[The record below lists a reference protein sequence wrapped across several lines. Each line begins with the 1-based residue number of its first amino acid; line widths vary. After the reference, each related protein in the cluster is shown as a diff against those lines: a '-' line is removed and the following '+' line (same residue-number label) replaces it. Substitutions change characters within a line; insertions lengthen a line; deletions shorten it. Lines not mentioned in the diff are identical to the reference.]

1 MRTPFQQPVRNAAL
15 AMLILFADA
24 APARAGDREFC
35 ADRPGLDT
43 PPCTLSPGVVMAETG
58 LAAFAHSAS
67 GGMID
72 DTLTFSDLLV
82 RVGVAQS
89 AEIEVGLTS
98 FVRDRQRDASG
109 VNTTR
114 GVGDMVLVVRRGI
127 AGPNGPIALHA
138 FVRLPTGKAGIGAGD
153 WGAGLIVPMQ
163 FDLGH
168 QFQLALSP
176 EIDAA
181 VNASGSGR
189 HLQYGSAIG
198 LSHPLSKTLGLT
210 GELAAFRNEDP
221 AGHET
226 IAQAAASLA
235 WQVSKQWQLDLEGD
249 AGLSKAA
256 PDYQVKLGFAHRF
269 R

>member
-1 MRTPFQQPVRNAAL
+1 MKARHLIHFGLAAL
-15 AMLILFADA
+15 AVLVLP
-24 APARAGDREFC
+24 APAHADDREFC
-35 ADRPGLDT
+35 ADRPGFDT
-43 PPCTLSPGVVMAETG
+43 PPCTLSPGEVMVETG
-58 LAAFAHSAS
+58 LAAIAHTS
-67 GGMID
+67 GGGIID
-72 DTLTFSDLLV
+72 DTLTYGDILV

-98 FVRDRQRDASG
+98 FVRDRQRDAGG
-109 VNTTR
+109 VSATR
-114 GVGDMVLVVRRGI
+114 GVGDMVVALRRGI

-138 FVRLPTGKAGIGAGD
+138 FVTLPTGKAGIGAGD

-168 QFQLALSP
+168 QFQASLSP

-189 HLQYGSAIG
+189 HVQYGGVVA
-198 LSHPLSKTLGLT
+198 LSHPLSKAVGLT
-210 GELAAFRNEDP
+210 GELVAFRNDEP

-226 IAQAAASLA
+226 VAQAAASLA
-235 WQVSKQWQLDLEGD
+235 WQVSKDWQLDLEGD

-256 PDYQVKLGFAHRF
+256 PDYQFKLGFAHRF

>member
-1 MRTPFQQPVRNAAL
+1 MKTCCLPTTRRAAL
-15 AMLILFADA
+15 AAFLLLVGA
-24 APARAGDREFC
+24 APAHADDREFC
-35 ADRPGLDT
+35 ANRPGLNT
-43 PPCTLSPGVVMAETG
+43 PPCTLSPGVVVVETG
-58 LAAFAHSAS
+58 LAAIARSA
-67 GGMID
+67 GGGAID
-72 DTLTFSDLLV
+72 DKLTFGDLLV

-98 FVRDRQRDASG
+98 FVRDRQRDAGG
-109 VNTTR
+109 VSTTR
-114 GVGDMVLVVRRGI
+114 GVGDMVVAFRRGI

-138 FVRLPTGKAGIGAGD
+138 FVTVPAGKSGIGAGD

-168 QFQLALSP
+168 QFQIALSP

-189 HLQYGSAIG
+189 HVQYGSVIG
-198 LSHPLSKTLGLT
+198 LSHPLTKTVGLT
-210 GELAAFRNEDP
+210 GELAAFRNEEP
-221 AGHET
+221 TGHET
-226 IAQAAASLA
+226 VAQAAASLA
-235 WQVSKQWQLDLEGD
+235 WQVLKDWQLDLEGD
-249 AGLSKAA
+249 AGLSRAA

>member
-1 MRTPFQQPVRNAAL
+1 MKTPYPMHFVFAAL
-15 AMLILFADA
+15 TASLLLS
-24 APARAGDREFC
+24 APAHAEDREFC

-43 PPCTLSPGVVMAETG
+43 PPCTLSPGVVMVETG
-58 LAAFAHSAS
+58 LAAIAHTS
-67 GGMID
+67 GGGAID
-72 DTLTFSDLLV
+72 DTLTFGDLLV

-109 VNTTR
+109 VSTTR
-114 GVGDMVLVVRRGI
+114 GLGDMIVAVRRGI

-138 FVRLPTGKAGIGAGD
+138 FVTIPTGKAGIGAGD

-163 FDLGH
+163 FDLG
-168 QFQLALSP
+168 QKFQLALSP
-176 EIDAA
+176 EVDAA

-189 HLQYGSAIG
+189 HEKYGGVIG
-198 LSHPLSKTLGLT
+198 LSHPLSKAVGLT
-210 GELAAFRNEDP
+210 GEVVAFRNDEP

-226 IAQAAASLA
+226 VAQAAASLA

-256 PDYQVKLGFAHRF
+256 PDYQLKLGFAHRF

>member
-1 MRTPFQQPVRNAAL
+1 MKPLDPMHFRLGALAAL
-15 AMLILFADA
+15 LLSS
-24 APARAGDREFC
+24 PAHAEDRDFC
-35 ADRPGLDT
+35 ADRPGFDT
-43 PPCTLSPGVVMAETG
+43 PPCTLSPGVVMAEAG
-58 LAAFAHSAS
+58 VAAIAHS
-67 GGMID
+67 GGGGAID
-72 DTLTFSDLLV
+72 DTLTFGDLLV

-89 AEIEVGLTS
+89 AEIEVGVTS
-98 FVRDRQRDASG
+98 FVRDRQRDVSG
-109 VNTTR
+109 VSTAR
-114 GVGDMVLVVRRGI
+114 GMGDMVVAFRRGI

-138 FVRLPTGKAGIGAGD
+138 FVTLPTGKAGIGASD

-168 QFQLALSP
+168 QFQASLSP

-189 HLQYGSAIG
+189 HVQYGGVVG
-198 LSHPLSKTLGLT
+198 LSHPLSQAVGLT
-210 GELAAFRNEDP
+210 GELVAFRNDEP

-226 IAQAAASLA
+226 VAQAAASLA
-235 WQVSKQWQLDLEGD
+235 WQVSKDWQLDLEGD

>member
-1 MRTPFQQPVRNAAL
+1 MKMPYRSTARCAAL
-15 AMLILFADA
+15 VLLLAGT
-24 APARAGDREFC
+24 APAQAGEREFC
-35 ADRPGLDT
+35 ADRPGFDT
-43 PPCTLSPGVVMAETG
+43 PPCTLAPGVVMVETG
-58 LAAFAHSAS
+58 QAAIAHT
-67 GGMID
+67 GGGGAID
-72 DTLTFSDLLV
+72 DTLTFGDLLV

-109 VNTTR
+109 VSTTR
-114 GVGDMVLVVRRGI
+114 GVGDMVVAVRRGI

-138 FVRLPTGKAGIGAGD
+138 FVTLPTGKAGVGAGD

-163 FDLGH
+163 FDLGRR
-168 QFQLALSP
+168 FQLVLSP

-189 HLQYGSAIG
+189 HVQYGSAIG
-198 LSHPLSKTLGLT
+198 LSHPLSKAVSLT
-210 GELAAFRNEDP
+210 GEVAAFRNDEP
-221 AGHET
+221 TGHET
-226 IAQAAASLA
+226 LAQAAASLA
-235 WQVSKQWQLDLEGD
+235 WQVSTNWQLDLEGD

-256 PDYQVKLGFAHRF
+256 PDYQFKLGFAHRF

>member
-1 MRTPFQQPVRNAAL
+1 MKTCRLSTARRAAL
-15 AMLILFADA
+15 AAFLLLVGA
-24 APARAGDREFC
+24 APAHADDREFC
-35 ADRPGLDT
+35 ANRPGLNT
-43 PPCTLSPGVVMAETG
+43 PPCTLSSGVIVVETG
-58 LAAFAHSAS
+58 LAAIAHSA
-67 GGMID
+67 GGGAID
-72 DTLTFSDLLV
+72 DKLTFADLLV

-98 FVRDRQRDASG
+98 FVRDRQRDAGG
-109 VNTTR
+109 VSTTR
-114 GVGDMVLVVRRGI
+114 GVGDMVVAFRRGI

-138 FVRLPTGKAGIGAGD
+138 FVTVPTGKSGIGAGD

-189 HLQYGSAIG
+189 HVQYGSVIG
-198 LSHPLSKTLGLT
+198 LSHPLSKTVGLT
-210 GELAAFRNEDP
+210 GELAAFRNEEP

-226 IAQAAASLA
+226 VAQAAASLA
-235 WQVSKQWQLDLEGD
+235 WQVSKDWQLDLEGD
-249 AGLSKAA
+249 AGLSRAA

-269 R
+269 H

>member
-1 MRTPFQQPVRNAAL
+1 MKTHARSIARRAAL
-15 AMLILFADA
+15 AALLLLGGT
-24 APARAGDREFC
+24 APAQAEDREFC
-35 ADRPGLDT
+35 ANRPGLDT
-43 PPCTLSPGVVMAETG
+43 PPCTLSPGVVMVETG
-58 LAAFAHSAS
+58 LAAIAHTSD
-67 GGMID
+67 GGAID
-72 DTLTFSDLLV
+72 DKLTFGDLLV

-98 FVRDRQRDASG
+98 FVRDRQRDAGG
-109 VNTTR
+109 VSTTR
-114 GVGDMVLVVRRGI
+114 GVGDMVVAVRRGI

-138 FVRLPTGKAGIGAGD
+138 FVTLPTGKAGIGAGD
-153 WGAGLIVPMQ
+153 WGVGLIVPMQ

-168 QFQLALSP
+168 QFQASLSP

-189 HLQYGSAIG
+189 HVQYGTAIG
-198 LSHPLSKTLGLT
+198 LSHPLSKAVGLT
-210 GELAAFRNEDP
+210 GEVAAFRNEEP
-221 AGHET
+221 TGHET
-226 IAQAAASLA
+226 VAQAAASLA
-235 WQVSKQWQLDLEGD
+235 WQVSKDWQLDLEGD

>member
-1 MRTPFQQPVRNAAL
+1 MKTCCLPTTRRAAL
-15 AMLILFADA
+15 AAFLLLVGA
-24 APARAGDREFC
+24 APAHADDREFC
-35 ADRPGLDT
+35 ANRPGLNT
-43 PPCTLSPGVVMAETG
+43 PPCTLSPGVVVVETG
-58 LAAFAHSAS
+58 LAAIAHSA
-67 GGMID
+67 GGGASD
-72 DTLTFSDLLV
+72 DKLTFGDLLV

-98 FVRDRQRDASG
+98 FVSDRQRDAGG
-109 VNTTR
+109 VSTTR
-114 GVGDMVLVVRRGI
+114 GVGDMVVAFRRGI

-138 FVRLPTGKAGIGAGD
+138 FVTVPTGKSGIGAGD

-189 HLQYGSAIG
+189 HVQYGSVIG
-198 LSHPLSKTLGLT
+198 LSHPLTKTVGLT
-210 GELAAFRNEDP
+210 GELAAFRNEEP
-221 AGHET
+221 TGHET
-226 IAQAAASLA
+226 VAQAAASLA
-235 WQVSKQWQLDLEGD
+235 WQVLKDWQLDLEGD
-249 AGLSKAA
+249 AGLSRAA

>member
-1 MRTPFQQPVRNAAL
+1 MKTCCLPTTRRAAL
-15 AMLILFADA
+15 AAFLLLVGA
-24 APARAGDREFC
+24 APAHADDREFC
-35 ADRPGLDT
+35 ANRPGLNT
-43 PPCTLSPGVVMAETG
+43 PPCTLSPGVVVVETG
-58 LAAFAHSAS
+58 LAAIAHSA
-67 GGMID
+67 GGGASD
-72 DTLTFSDLLV
+72 DTLTFGDLLV

-98 FVRDRQRDASG
+98 FVRDRQRDAGG
-109 VNTTR
+109 VSTTR
-114 GVGDMVLVVRRGI
+114 GVGDMVVAFRRGI

-138 FVRLPTGKAGIGAGD
+138 FVTMPTGKSGIGAGD

-189 HLQYGSAIG
+189 HVQYGSVIG
-198 LSHPLSKTLGLT
+198 LSHPLTKTVGLT
-210 GELAAFRNEDP
+210 GELAAFRNEEP
-221 AGHET
+221 TGHET
-226 IAQAAASLA
+226 VAQAAASLA
-235 WQVSKQWQLDLEGD
+235 WQVLKDWQLDLEGD
-249 AGLSKAA
+249 AGLSRAA